1 MSCFTVE
8 HKRIVELLSNSA
20 DGNATNPC
28 AEDLRQVYV
37 NKERK
42 EWIEEDVVFVS
53 QMKSLLAQSGLSV
66 YLKQLEDEKAALAAK
81 VCVFCG
87 MREGFIKSNLGYCTF
102 HFAEETIWSLIKMVR
117 NKLGILYYLF
127 RL

>member
-8 HKRIVELLSNSA
+8 HNRIVELLSNNA

-37 NKERK
+37 NTERK

-81 VCVFCG
+81 VCAFCE
-87 MREGFIKSNLGYCTF
+87 MREGFINSNLGYCTF
-102 HFAEETIWSLIKMVR
+102 HFAEETIWSLIKMVLNR
-117 NKLGILYYLF
+117 YYVKKNTTN
-127 RL
+127 